1 MISVYLLLDY
11 RDVEMAF
18 RQAVMAARSVEM
30 VIRGSKLI
38 AVIFY
43 DIIWHVKL
51 NTECPNRSAMF

>member
-1 MISVYLLLDY
+1 MAY

>member
-1 MISVYLLLDY
+1 MAY

-43 DIIWHVKL
+43 DTIWHVKS
-51 NTECPNRSAMF
+51 ECPNRSAMF